1 MMDTEKLCT
10 TAKVMVEKTKN
21 PKHHH
26 TTGKRKKDRLVLELV
41 DRLAAGAGWRWGA
54 VYKCAR

>member
-1 MMDTEKLCT
+1 MKKKSLLEG
-10 TAKVMVEKTKN
+10 KVVRVFIDGGWEI
-21 PKHHH
+21 
-26 TTGKRKKDRLVLELV
+26 TGSVSHDKKDRLVLELD